1 MKIAAFIIGSLYAQE
16 AYDYS
21 NDDSIARTDYADE
34 YYFYE
39 YIDELGN
46 KKKKKKNKNNKY
58 NNNNYN
64 NNNYNNNNYATD
76 NYSSDPYN
84 YNTGWNT
91 GYAASYGKANT
102 GDGKGVNSDPTIGN
116 GRFCFNCKA
125 TIKKKY
131 NAGTGAFEGYTDP
144 YEACFDGG
152 NDQYGYIEKCI
163 GEEYYCD
170 WEERR
175 HKGVVVAVSGGCK
188 APEACLRLMIQ
199 NFNWKVAV
207 YADPQLEG
215 DQCKSGSQ
223 LSDGKYGNS
232 VCRWC
237 CDALTATLDR
247 YNPEHAAL
255 CNHQKFPGSPAHDY
269 LNNGQGANFAWS
281 TPTNLFNGL
290 NTNGKYHSLFMVH
303 RQYAL
308 GEGVTTLAEAD
319 MTRGSYP

>member
-1 MKIAAFIIGSLYAQE
+1 MKLAAFIIGSLYAQE

-46 KKKKKKNKNNKY
+46 KKKKKKNKKNK
-58 NNNNYN
+58 NNNYN
-64 NNNYNNNNYATD
+64 NNNYNNDNYNNDNYAA
-76 NYSSDPYN
+76 DPYN

-91 GYAASYGKANT
+91 GYAASYGKANA
-102 GDGKGVNSDPTIGN
+102 GEGKGVNSDPTIGN

-125 TIKKKY
+125 TIKKNY
-131 NAGTGAFEGYTDP
+131 DGSGNFLGYIDP
-144 YEACFDGG
+144 YVACFDST

-207 YADPQLEG
+207 YEDPQLRG
-215 DQCKSGSQ
+215 DQCKSGTFGYNRYE
-223 LSDGKYGNS
+223 DS

-237 CDALTATLDR
+237 CDALTDTLDR
-247 YNPEHAAL
+247 YNPLATAL
-255 CNHQKFPGSPAHDY
+255 CNHEEFAGSPAHDY
-269 LNNGQGANFAWS
+269 KNNGQGDTFEWA

-290 NTNGKYHSLFMVH
+290 NTDGKYHSLFMVH

-308 GEGVTTLAEAD
+308 GEGETDLSETD
-319 MTRGSYP
+319 MVRGTMP

>member
-1 MKIAAFIIGSLYAQE
+1 MKLAAFIIGSLYAQE

-21 NDDSIARTDYADE
+21 NADSIARTDYADE

-46 KKKKKKNKNNKY
+46 KKKKKKKNKKNKY
-58 NNNNYN
+58 NNNNNYN
-64 NNNYNNNNYATD
+64 TNNYG
-76 NYSSDPYN
+76 SDPYN

-91 GYAASYGKANT
+91 GYAASYGKANS
-102 GDGKGVNSDPTIGN
+102 GEGKGVNSDPTIGN

-125 TIKKKY
+125 TIKKNY
-131 NAGTGAFEGYTDP
+131 DGSGNFVGYIDP
-144 YEACFDGG
+144 YVACFDSG

-207 YADPQLEG
+207 YEDPQLKG
-215 DQCKSGSQ
+215 DQCKSGTFSQ
-223 LSDGKYGNS
+223 NRYDDS

-247 YNPEHAAL
+247 YNPVNAAL
-255 CNHQKFPGSPAHDY
+255 CNHEEFAGSPAHDY
-269 LNNGQGANFAWS
+269 KNNGQGDTFEWATA
-281 TPTNLFNGL
+281 TNLFNGL
-290 NTNGKYHSLFMVH
+290 NTDGKYHSLFMVH

-308 GEGVTTLAEAD
+308 GQGVATLSESD
-319 MTRGSYP
+319 MVRGS

>member
-1 MKIAAFIIGSLYAQE
+1 MGKLAAFIIGSLYAQE

-46 KKKKKKNKNNKY
+46 KKKKKKNKKNKY
-58 NNNNYN
+58 NNNN
-64 NNNYNNNNYATD
+64 
-76 NYSSDPYN
+76 N

-91 GYAASYGKANT
+91 GYAASYGKANS
-102 GDGKGVNSDPTIGN
+102 GEGKGVNSDPTIGN

-125 TIKKKY
+125 TIKKNY
-131 NAGTGAFEGYTDP
+131 DGSGNFVGYIDP
-144 YEACFDGG
+144 YVACFDSS

-207 YADPQLEG
+207 YEDPQLKG
-215 DQCKSGSQ
+215 DQCKSGTFSQ
-223 LSDGKYGNS
+223 NRYDDS

-247 YNPEHAAL
+247 YNPVNAAL
-255 CNHQKFPGSPAHDY
+255 LTTRNSPAHLLTITRTTAKAIL
-269 LNNGQGANFAWS
+269 LNGLQRPTSSMASTLMENITHSLWFTGS
-281 TPTNLFNGL
+281 TP
-290 NTNGKYHSLFMVH
+290 
-303 RQYAL
+303 
-308 GEGVTTLAEAD
+308 
-319 MTRGSYP
+319 

>member
-1 MKIAAFIIGSLYAQE
+1 MKLAAFIIGSLYAQE

-46 KKKKKKNKNNKY
+46 KKKKKKNKKNK
-58 NNNNYN
+58 NNNYN
-64 NNNYNNNNYATD
+64 NNNYNNNYNNDNYAA
-76 NYSSDPYN
+76 DPYN

-91 GYAASYGKANT
+91 GYAASYGKANS
-102 GDGKGVNSDPTIGN
+102 GEGKGINSDPTIGN

-125 TIKKKY
+125 TIKKNY
-131 NAGTGAFEGYTDP
+131 VNGVFQGYIDP
-144 YEACFDGG
+144 YVACFDDT

-207 YADPQLEG
+207 YENPELRG
-215 DQCKSGSQ
+215 DQCKSGNFGYNRYE
-223 LSDGKYGNS
+223 DS

-237 CDALTATLDR
+237 CDALTDTLDR
-247 YNPEHAAL
+247 YNPVAEAL
-255 CNHQKFPGSPAHDY
+255 CNHEKFAGSPAHDY
-269 LNNGQGANFAWS
+269 KNNGQGDTFEWA
-281 TPTNLFNGL
+281 TTTNLFNGL
-290 NTNGKYHSLFMVH
+290 NTDGKYHSLFMVH

-308 GEGVTTLAEAD
+308 GEGVTDLSETD
-319 MTRGSYP
+319 MVRGTMP